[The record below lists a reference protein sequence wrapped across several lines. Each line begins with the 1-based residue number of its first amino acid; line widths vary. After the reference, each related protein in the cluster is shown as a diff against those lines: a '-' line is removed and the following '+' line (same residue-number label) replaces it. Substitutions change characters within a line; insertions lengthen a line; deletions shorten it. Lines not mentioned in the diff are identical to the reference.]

1 MKNEIKQI
9 MTKIYEMEKNIK
21 QELPKEIEEIK
32 KEPIREMEEKGK
44 DQKEEI
50 RVFFSDKS

>member
-21 QELPKEIEEIK
+21 QKLPKEIEKIK
-32 KEPIREMEEKGK
+32 KGTNKRNRRKK
-44 DQKEEI
+44 K
-50 RVFFSDKS
+50 